1 MKGMAGGL
9 VEGLVAVNVAGVDAG
24 CLVVV
29 AVVAVVVGVVLVVVA
44 VTGNARG
51 AVLGTHGGGRRTDC
65 SLWGSIERFEEE
77 SSSFLLVWMFSLSI
91 PGVSP

>member
-29 AVVAVVVGVVLVVVA
+29 VVVAVVVGVVLVVVA

>member
-51 AVLGTHGGGRRTDC
+51 AVLGTHGGGRRNDC

>member
-29 AVVAVVVGVVLVVVA
+29 AVVAVGVVAVGVVLVVVA

-51 AVLGTHGGGRRTDC
+51 AVLGTHGGG
-65 SLWGSIERFEEE
+65 
-77 SSSFLLVWMFSLSI
+77 
-91 PGVSP
+91 